1 MQSGAPSSFVI
12 IQGEGERE
20 RLRKKFYVLGLEK
33 FITFSHISL
42 VRMQS
47 FGCAIVPRMKSR
59 YMPGGKGDGF
69 GKNLACLPLQ
79 IWQKR

>member
-1 MQSGAPSSFVI
+1 MCWAW
-12 IQGEGERE
+12 
-20 RLRKKFYVLGLEK
+20 K

-59 YMPGGKGDGF
+59 YMPGGRGGF
-69 GKNLACLPLQ
+69 RGRKNLACLPLQ